1 MFPLRRA
8 VARCT
13 RTAAAAAVVGLCVP
27 AAVLAAGVGVAWA
40 EDDGTTPVEH
50 LTLSPS
56 YGGAQTTVR
65 VRAQCATGGRHVGR
79 VSSPAFVHAVPMRVD
94 AHGDAR
100 ATAVVR
106 DGLDPGTRYVVTAN
120 CSPTENL
127 SASFA
132 VTGRRPAGSTH
143 AGYGGAYRPA
153 ATRATP
159 SDGGVDTGTLAL
171 GGALAGVALAG
182 YVLTARR
189 QAARVRARDCPH
201 ALRPT
206 EQGGLR

>member
-1 MFPLRRA
+1 M
-8 VARCT
+8 ARCA
-13 RTAAAAAVVGLCVP
+13 RTVLAAAVVALCVP
-27 AAVLAAGVGVAWA
+27 AAVLGAGTGAAWA

-56 YGGAQTTVR
+56 YGGARTTVR
-65 VRAQCATGGRHVGR
+65 VRAQCATGGRDVGT

-106 DGLDPGTRYVVTAN
+106 GGLDPGTRYVVTAN

-143 AGYGGAYRPA
+143 AGYGGAYHPA
-153 ATRATP
+153 ARATP
-159 SDGGVDTGTLAL
+159 SDGGVGAPTLAL
-171 GGALAGVALAG
+171 GGALAAVALAG

-189 QAARVRARDCPH
+189 QSATRRSTGR
-201 ALRPT
+201 
-206 EQGGLR
+206 